1 MKLLSHVAA
10 VTRYNGI
17 WLDAQ
22 VKLNQNKRLKQQ
34 LSIFG
39 IVAASVVLNYNL
51 QYLLFSLLFWFGY
64 RDNHINIVS
73 YESCNTTEI
82 IGSVFC
88 YYFVLLSVTL
98 FKYCPEFCPWQ

>member
-1 MKLLSHVAA
+1 MGIGPSNNFRIGFTKDHFEFMKLLSHVAA
-10 VTRYNGI
+10 VTRYNVI

-51 QYLLFSLLFWFGY
+51 
-64 RDNHINIVS
+64 
-73 YESCNTTEI
+73 
-82 IGSVFC
+82 
-88 YYFVLLSVTL
+88 
-98 FKYCPEFCPWQ
+98 K